1 MGVEAVGTGI
11 KTNLSNITDLRI
23 YAPNELPDSINEFP
37 TALIQHIGTIYDQS
51 MGGLQIHTYKIKI
64 ALTRQDLPS
73 ALNAILDYLENTGA
87 KSIRA
92 KIDADP
98 TLNGSAQTASVISN
112 SGQGAFMWGG
122 ILYLGTEF
130 EIEVHE

>member
-1 MGVEAVGTGI
+1 MGVESVGTGI
-11 KTNLSNITDLRI
+11 KTNLSNISGLRV
-23 YAPNELPDSINEFP
+23 YAPNELQDSINELP
-37 TALIQHIGTIYDQS
+37 TALIQHIGTVYDQS
-51 MGGLQIHTYKIKI
+51 MGGLQVHTFKVKI
-64 ALTRQDLPS
+64 ALSRADLPS
-73 ALNAILDYLENTGA
+73 ALNAILDYLENTGD
-87 KSIRA
+87 KSVRA